1 MKPMGK
7 GHGGSVFAGLLGLRS
22 KWELRLALGFQAHG
36 SIGSR
41 GLGAGPAE
49 ASGPWHDII
58 KALG

>member
-1 MKPMGK
+1 MRPMGK

-36 SIGSR
+36 SIGSG
-41 GLGAGPAE
+41 GLGEGA

-58 KALG
+58 KAFG

>member
-41 GLGAGPAE
+41 GLGVGA
-49 ASGPWHDII
+49 ASGPLHDII